1 MNAAFLDKTN
11 FNKSTYVIRE
21 RGRNAEM
28 NGIYYYRLHLDI
40 ELQKLFDLYKSFFMV
55 NYMNISLLK
64 SIVNNL
70 FKNITVMSD
79 FFKCFR
85 LTKLFSHSLRKLC
98 IRLNILYI
106 PPSYNNG
113 Q

>member
-1 MNAAFLDKTN
+1 
-11 FNKSTYVIRE
+11 
-21 RGRNAEM
+21 
-28 NGIYYYRLHLDI
+28 
-40 ELQKLFDLYKSFFMV
+40 MV

-64 SIVNNL
+64 SIVNNVY
-70 FKNITVMSD
+70 KDITVMSD

-85 LTKLFSHSLRKLC
+85 LTKFFSHSLRKLC

-106 PPSYNNG
+106 QPSYNNG

>member
-21 RGRNAEM
+21 KNYL
-28 NGIYYYRLHLDI
+28 ICI
-40 ELQKLFDLYKSFFMV
+40 KVFFMV

-64 SIVNNL
+64 SIVNNVY
-70 FKNITVMSD
+70 KDITVMSD

-85 LTKLFSHSLRKLC
+85 LTKFFSHSLK
-98 IRLNILYI
+98 NK
-106 PPSYNNG
+106 NM

>member
-21 RGRNAEM
+21 RGRNAC
-28 NGIYYYRLHLDI
+28 I
-40 ELQKLFDLYKSFFMV
+40 KVFFMV

-70 FKNITVMSD
+70 FKNVTVMSD

>member
-1 MNAAFLDKTN
+1 
-11 FNKSTYVIRE
+11 
-21 RGRNAEM
+21 
-28 NGIYYYRLHLDI
+28 
-40 ELQKLFDLYKSFFMV
+40 MV

-70 FKNITVMSD
+70 FKDITVMSD

-106 PPSYNNG
+106 QPSYNNG

>member
-1 MNAAFLDKTN
+1 MAYITIGYTLTLN
-11 FNKSTYVIRE
+11 
-21 RGRNAEM
+21 
-28 NGIYYYRLHLDI
+28 
-40 ELQKLFDLYKSFFMV
+40 YKNYLICIKVFFMV

-70 FKNITVMSD
+70 FKNVTVMSD